1 VFGSTAARGQNASV
15 HRRFRL
21 PGALDLG
28 LTLGPVRRGPRDP
41 TLRFETHACRR
52 ATRTPQGPAALH
64 LRLDGEHVEAEAWGA
79 GAEWALD
86 AVPDL
91 LGFDDDT
98 SLALDA
104 PDRSVRDLARRAPGL
119 RIGRTAAVFE
129 ALVPSIL
136 EQKVPSEEAHES
148 WRRLVWQLGEP
159 APGPTRV
166 RLPPSPETLA
176 ATPYSALHGC
186 GIERR
191 RADVIRH
198 VSTRAPQLER
208 LLERSPD
215 ELQMALLSLP
225 GIGPWTA
232 AKVAVIAMGDRDAVS
247 VGDYHFPHLVAW
259 TLAGEARADDARM
272 LELLEPYRGQR
283 ARVIRLVVASGSAP
297 PRRAPRTRLRS
308 IDAI

>member
-1 VFGSTAARGQNASV
+1 M
-15 HRRFRL
+15 HRRLHL

-41 TLRFETHACRR
+41 TLRFETHGCRR
-52 ATRTPQGPAALH
+52 ATRTPHGPAALH

-79 GAEWALD
+79 GAAWALD

-104 PDRSVRDLARRAPGL
+104 PDQSVRDLARRAPGL

-148 WRRLVWQLGEP
+148 WRQLVWQLGEP
-159 APGPTRV
+159 APGPARL
-166 RLPPSPETLA
+166 RLPPSPEALA
-176 ATPYSALHGC
+176 ATPYWELHAC

-191 RADVIRH
+191 RADIIRH

-208 LLERSPD
+208 LLERSPE
-215 ELQMALLSLP
+215 ELQTALLSLP
-225 GIGPWTA
+225 GVGPWTA

-247 VGDYHFPHLVAW
+247 LGDYHFPHLVAW
-259 TLAGEARADDARM
+259 TLAGEARADDTRM

-308 IDAI
+308 INAI